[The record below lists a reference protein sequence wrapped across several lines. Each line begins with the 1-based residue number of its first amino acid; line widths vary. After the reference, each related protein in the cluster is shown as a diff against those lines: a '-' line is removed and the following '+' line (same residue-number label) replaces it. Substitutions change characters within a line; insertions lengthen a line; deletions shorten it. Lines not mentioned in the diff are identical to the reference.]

1 MTSLVRTKQG
11 KFTLAQSNTLEELK
25 QGTYQLYKIE
35 EVLDYP
41 VIKLDKELEYKVLTG
56 QPIKNTF
63 NIIDKV
69 IFINND
75 NKLLGI
81 SSVKEDY
88 LKTWKNFN

>member
-11 KFTLAQSNTLEELK
+11 KFTLTQANTLEELR
-25 QGTYQLYKIE
+25 QGNYKLYKIE

-41 VIKLDKELEYKVLTG
+41 IIKLNKELEYKVLTG
-56 QPIKNTF
+56 QPLKNTF
-63 NIIDKV
+63 NIVDKV
-69 IFINND
+69 IFINEE

-81 SSVKEDY
+81 SEVKEEY